1 MPQHPEVYYRRVKK
15 MIQGMEHPHCK
26 EGVRAG
32 AVQHGEEKAPG
43 RRESGPSVSKGA
55 YKKGTDSLA
64 RSVLSG
70 QREIVLN

>member
-32 AVQHGEEKAPG
+32 AVQHGEEKAAG
-43 RRESGPSVSKGA
+43 RPENG
-55 YKKGTDSLA
+55 L
-64 RSVLSG
+64 
-70 QREIVLN
+70 